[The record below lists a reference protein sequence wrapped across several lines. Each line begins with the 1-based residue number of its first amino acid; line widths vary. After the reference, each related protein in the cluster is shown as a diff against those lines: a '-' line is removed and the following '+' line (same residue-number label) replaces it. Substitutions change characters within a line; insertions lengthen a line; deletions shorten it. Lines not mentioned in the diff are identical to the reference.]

1 MTMAYEYEK
10 NVVAEIKELGDR
22 YKSPSIYVMA
32 GEVEEVYRKAK
43 AFDEVIEKVK
53 TEFVS
58 EDLADSIR
66 ILVNDYEYDM
76 EDE

>member
-1 MTMAYEYEK
+1 MGYEYE
-10 NVVAEIKELGDR
+10 NDVVAELTSLGME
-22 YKSPSIYVMA
+22 YNSNAHYEMA
-32 GEVEEVYRKAK
+32 DEVEEVYAKAK
-43 AFDEVIEKVK
+43 AFNEVIKKVE

-76 EDE
+76 EEK

>member
-1 MTMAYEYEK
+1 MGYEYENDVV
-10 NVVAEIKELGDR
+10 NVLEEFGIEYQSNAYYE
-22 YKSPSIYVMA
+22 MA
-32 GEVEEVYRKAK
+32 DEVEEVYAKAK
-43 AFDEVIEKVK
+43 AFNEVIKKVG

-76 EDE
+76 EDK